1 MSWHGEEE
9 SDPHDRDEVQGPA
22 DAVKVVVARH
32 LRSRSQTDGQGQ
44 TGHVKQEYLKTAELE
59 MEDRQVNEQTQQG
72 GDGDTLDCPG
82 WKVSD
87 TGPCS
92 LLAPEIPPP
101 FVATGAVLTHG
112 CLPSPAHPLHLP
124 GA

>member
-9 SDPHDRDEVQGPA
+9 LNPHDRDEVQGPA
-22 DAVKVVVARH
+22 DAVKVVVAKH

-44 TGHVKQEYLKTAELE
+44 TGHVKTGIFKDSGTG
-59 MEDRQVNEQTQQG
+59 DGRQAGEQTQQG
-72 GDGDTLDCPG
+72 EDSDTLDCPG
-82 WKVSD
+82 WNVSD
-87 TGPCS
+87 TRPCS

-124 GA
+124 SA